1 MIAAVLLATI
11 IAAAGDRT
19 PVRLHEMRSWS
30 QADVRA
36 LAAGVEKALSAPQL
50 RGAHAGIAIVDPATG
65 EVAYQRDI
73 DGAFIP
79 ASAQKV
85 LLGTAAL
92 DILGPQYRAQ
102 TDVFA
107 RGGIAPGLLIGDLYI
122 RGGGDP
128 LLLDKDL
135 AAAADAVLGAG
146 INRISGRVYYDSSRF
161 DAQQFAPG
169 WPLEDLARFFE
180 APISAL
186 SLDENVL
193 PMYLAPSTLGERARL
208 IPLVA
213 QTDVSVVNTIV
224 TVAASA
230 DEQFDCA
237 RDPGTNIIHVIGT
250 IRENNP
256 GARLGCSVVDGAHYA
271 ATAFAALLQQ
281 RGVQFSGGVNVRAV
295 PTDST
300 LIWRH
305 DSIPLGELLAKILQP
320 SDNFAADVV
329 LKALAVQQGR
339 PGGFAEGV
347 SAVATFATE
356 IGADAQSMS
365 MVDGSGLSLDNR
377 LSPRVLATVLAYEAT
392 TATADLFRSSL
403 PVAGTSGT
411 LASRFLASAARGSV
425 FAKPGTLPHV
435 STLAG
440 YARTHHHGLVVF
452 VVMFNDYMRAN
463 TRPLLNAEEQ
473 IAEALVAL

>member
-1 MIAAVLLATI
+1 MIAAIVLSTLIGAT
-11 IAAAGDRT
+11 GNRP
-19 PVRLHEMRSWS
+19 PVHLREMASWP
-30 QADVRA
+30 QADVRT

-50 RGAHAGIAIVDPATG
+50 RGAHAGIAIVDPASG
-65 EVAYQRDI
+65 EVAYQRDL

-79 ASAQKV
+79 ASSLKV
-85 LLGTAAL
+85 LLGAAGL
-92 DILGPQYRAQ
+92 EILGPQYRAQ

-107 RGGIAPGLLIGDLYI
+107 HGGIAPGLLIGDLYL

-135 AAAADAVLGAG
+135 SAAADAVVHAG

-161 DAQQFAPG
+161 NGRQYANG
-169 WPLEDLARFFE
+169 WPIEDLPRFFE

-193 PMYLAPSTLGERARL
+193 PMYLAPSTLGERAR
-208 IPLVA
+208 ITPLVA
-213 QTDVSVVNTIV
+213 QTDVSVVNALL
-224 TVAASA
+224 TVAAGA
-230 DEQFDCA
+230 NEQFDCA
-237 RDPGTNIIHVIGT
+237 RDLGTNVVRVVGS

-300 LIWRH
+300 LLWRH
-305 DSIPLGELLAKILQP
+305 DSIPYGDLLAKILQP

-329 LKALAVQQGR
+329 LKQLAVQQGR

-347 SAVATFATE
+347 SALNAFA
-356 IGADAQSMS
+356 ADVGVDPLSMAL
-365 MVDGSGLSLDNR
+365 VDGSGLSPDNR
-377 LSPRVLATVLAYEAT
+377 ISPRALATILAFEAGSPMFN
-392 TATADLFRSSL
+392 LFRNAL
-403 PVAGTSGT
+403 PVAGASGT
-411 LASRFLASAARGSV
+411 LANRFLASPARGNV

-440 YARTHHHGLVVF
+440 YARTRHHGLMVF
-452 VVMFNDYMRAN
+452 VVMFNDYMRTD

-473 IAEALVAL
+473 IAEALVTL